1 MSTHRPTRRPA
12 RRRSRL
18 RAALLLPLLAV
29 IALLAGCASHSDNP
43 APATSGSSGAA
54 AAPAFPVTL
63 TVPGGAPLTLNA
75 QPQHIVSLSPT
86 STETLFALGAGKQVV
101 AVDDQSSYPAEAPK
115 TKLSALNPNAE
126 AIAGYKP
133 DLVVASGDTG
143 KLTENLS
150 KVHIPVLVLAAPNTL
165 QDALDQMTLLGKATG
180 HTQEATKLVTDTQ
193 GRIKSI
199 VDGTTKPATPLSFYY
214 ELDQTFYSVT
224 SKTFI
229 GQVFAQFGMT
239 NIADKA
245 PEAGG
250 YPQLSAEAVSAA
262 NPDLVFL
269 ADTKCCGQNAQVVA
283 KRPGWSK
290 LKAVRNGNVVELDD
304 DIASRWGPRLVDL
317 VQAVGTAVDKAAKQE
332 TR

>member
-1 MSTHRPTRRPA
+1 MSTVRPHRV
-12 RRRSRL
+12 
-18 RAALLLPLLAV
+18 RAALLLALLAV
-29 IALLAGCASHSDNP
+29 VALLAGCASHTDNP
-43 APATSGSSGAA
+43 APTTGTGTGAPS
-54 AAPAFPVTL
+54 APAFPVQL
-63 TVPGGAPLTLNA
+63 AVPGGSTLNLTA
-75 QPQHIVSLSPT
+75 QPQKIVSLSPT
-86 STETLFALGAGKQVV
+86 TTETLFAIGAGKQVV
-101 AVDDQSSYPAEAPK
+101 AVDDQSSYPAEAPR

-126 AIAGYKP
+126 AIADYKP
-133 DLVVASGDTG
+133 DLVIASGDTG
-143 KLTENLS
+143 KLTENLG
-150 KVHIPVLVLAAPNTL
+150 KVHIPVLVLPAANTL
-165 QDALDQMTLLGKATG
+165 QDAYDQMGLLGKATG
-180 HTQEATKLVTDTQ
+180 HTPEATKLVTDTQ

-199 VDGTTKPATPLSFYY
+199 VAGTAKPTQPLTYYY

-229 GQVFAQFGMT
+229 GQVFGQFGMQ

-290 LKAVRNGNVVELDD
+290 LKAVQNGNVVALDD
-304 DIASRWGPRLVDL
+304 DVASRWGPRLVDL

-332 TR
+332 NQ

>member
-1 MSTHRPTRRPA
+1 MSPHRPTHPRG
-12 RRRSRL
+12 RL

-43 APATSGSSGAA
+43 APTTGSGSAA
-54 AAPAFPVTL
+54 QSAPAFPVTL
-63 TVPGGAPLTLNA
+63 AVPGGAPLTLNA

-86 STETLFALGAGKQVV
+86 STETLFALGAGKQVT
-101 AVDDQSSYPAEAPK
+101 AVDDQSNYPPDAPK

-133 DLVVASGDTG
+133 DLVIASGDTG
-143 KLTENLS
+143 KLTENLA
-150 KVHIPVLVLAAPNTL
+150 KVHIPVLVLPAANTL
-165 QDALDQMTLLGKATG
+165 QDAYDQMALLGKATG
-180 HTQEATKLVTDTQ
+180 HTPEATKLVTDTQ
-193 GRIKSI
+193 SRIKSI
-199 VDGTTKPATPLSFYY
+199 VDGTAKPAKPLTFYY

-229 GQVFAQFGMT
+229 GQVLAQFGMT

-250 YPQLSAEAVSAA
+250 YPQLSAESVSAA

-269 ADTKCCGQNAQVVA
+269 ADTKCCGQSAATVA

-290 LKAVRNGNVVELDD
+290 LKAVQNGNVVALDD

-332 TR
+332 NQ